1 MQVHGIR
8 WSQAEE
14 AMKRWVALTA
24 FMFGIFS
31 LAAAAQEQTGGAGT
45 ASASAPAQSPGT
57 ESAGSGPLNT
67 HPDSAALLRSKE
79 FTPALSDAIL
89 RKLADGLQSHSL
101 SGTKSLF
108 ALDHFDP
115 DFEGRMCSAFDQ
127 NESFRL
133 YYHVNQASGEATH
146 GEVTADFDI
155 EYDPRQE
162 GEAPT
167 RKHAELRLQVEL
179 LPAAHG
185 SKKWLITGIS
195 PSRFLF

>member
-1 MQVHGIR
+1 MVMMNDIR
-8 WSQAEE
+8 NSGTLSRIRLR
-14 AMKRWVALTA
+14 MALA
-24 FMFGIFS
+24 VVVIFIFG
-31 LAAAAQEQTGGAGT
+31 LAAAGQEQNGSATTAPAG
-45 ASASAPAQSPGT
+45 AQSPAD
-57 ESAGSGPLNT
+57 SAGSGPLNT
-67 HPDSAALLRSKE
+67 HPDSATLLRSKE

-89 RKLADGLQSHSL
+89 RKLADGLQGHSL

-108 ALDHFDP
+108 AMDRFDP
-115 DFEGRMCSAFDQ
+115 DFEGRMRSAFEQ

-146 GEVTADFDI
+146 GEVAADFDI
-155 EYDPRQE
+155 EYDPRQA
-162 GEAPT
+162 GQAPT

>member
-1 MQVHGIR
+1 MSKWGI
-8 WSQAEE
+8 E
-14 AMKRWVALTA
+14 KLGNGLLVA
-24 FMFGIFS
+24 IFIFCFV
-31 LAAAAQEQTGGAGT
+31 ARAQEQTGGAT
-45 ASASAPAQSPGT
+45 TLPAQSSGT
-57 ESAGSGPLNT
+57 ESAGNT
-67 HPDSAALLRSKE
+67 PQNTQPDSAALLRSKE

-89 RKLADGLQSHSL
+89 RKLADGLQAHSL

-115 DFEGRMCSAFDQ
+115 DFEGRMRSAFEQ
-127 NESFRL
+127 NEGFRL

-155 EYDPRQE
+155 EYAPRQE

-167 RKHAELRLQVEL
+167 RKHAELRLQIEL

-185 SKKWLITGIS
+185 NKKWLITGMS

>member
-1 MQVHGIR
+1 MMMNNVQNSVTLSRIGR
-8 WSQAEE
+8 R
-14 AMKRWVALTA
+14 MPWVVVA
-24 FMFGIFS
+24 IFILS
-31 LAAAAQEQTGGAGT
+31 LVGAAQEQSGGAT
-45 ASASAPAQSPGT
+45 TVPAQSPAA
-57 ESAGSGPLNT
+57 ESAVSAPLNPQ
-67 HPDSAALLRSKE
+67 PDSAALLRSKE

-89 RKLADGLQSHSL
+89 RKLADGLQGHSL

-108 ALDHFDP
+108 AIDHFDP
-115 DFEGRMCSAFDQ
+115 DFEGRMRSAFEQ

-133 YYHVNQASGEATH
+133 YYHVTQASGEATH

-155 EYDPRQE
+155 EYDPRQV
-162 GEAPT
+162 GQAPT

-179 LPAAHG
+179 LTAAHG

>member
-1 MQVHGIR
+1 M
-8 WSQAEE
+8 
-14 AMKRWVALTA
+14 MKDFQSSTTLSRIGWRRPWVVLAV
-24 FMFGIFS
+24 FIFS
-31 LAAAAQEQTGGAGT
+31 LAAAGQEQSGGAST
-45 ASASAPAQSPGT
+45 APAPAQTPAA

-67 HPDSAALLRSKE
+67 QPDNAALLRSKE
-79 FTPALSDAIL
+79 FTPALSGAIL
-89 RKLADGLQSHSL
+89 RKLADGLQGHSL

-108 ALDHFDP
+108 AMDHFDP
-115 DFEGRMCSAFDQ
+115 DFEGRMRSTFDQ
-127 NESFRL
+127 YERFRL
-133 YYHVNQASGEATH
+133 YYHVNQASGEATQ

-162 GEAPT
+162 GQAPM